1 MTTLTNDPLEEG
13 LKKKLL
19 MLKLKDKGIDEINI
33 EFSGGGDDGDI
44 DDVTCSFESSIV
56 EISNKDEDSIRDIAW
71 VLINDNVNT
80 VGDWVNNAGGS
91 GTLLINPDNLTYELD
106 YYQRVEE
113 NYTWEDC
120 KLFD

>member
-1 MTTLTNDPLEEG
+1 MTTLTNDPLEEC

-19 MLKLKDKGIDEINI
+19 MLKLKDKGIDKIDI

-44 DDVTCSFESSIV
+44 DDVTCNFENSTV
-56 EISNKDEDSIRDIAW
+56 EISSKDEDSIRNIAW

-91 GTLLINPDNLTYELD
+91 GILSINPDNLTYELD
-106 YYQRVEE
+106 YYQNIEE
-113 NYTWEDC
+113 NHTWQDC